1 MIRPA
6 SRGIRHIALR
16 VRDLQRMRSFYVDT
30 LGFRVEWEPD
40 PLNLYLTSGTDN
52 LALHQ
57 VQEHLP
63 AGSLDHMGILV
74 DRPEDVDAWA
84 MYLKGQNVDLTQEAK
99 THRDGARSIYFQDP
113 EMNLIQIIFHPPI
126 SGERN

>member
-6 SRGIRHIALR
+6 SKGIRHIALR
-16 VRDLQRMRSFYVDT
+16 VKNMNLMCSFYVNT
-30 LGFRVEWEPD
+30 LGFQVEWEPD
-40 PLNLYLTSGTDN
+40 VKNVYLTSGTDN

-57 VQEHLP
+57 VDEEIH
-63 AGSLDHMGILV
+63 AGALDHVGILV

-84 MYLKGQNVDLTQEAK
+84 MYLKERKVRLTQEPK

-113 EMNLIQIIFHPPI
+113 ELNLIQIIFHPPI
-126 SGERN
+126 SGIRT

>member
-6 SRGIRHIALR
+6 SGGIRHIALR
-16 VRDLQRMRSFYVDT
+16 VKDLQRMRSFYVDT

-57 VQEHLP
+57 VQEDLP
-63 AGSLDHMGILV
+63 AGSLDHIGILV
-74 DRPEDVDAWA
+74 DGPEDVDAWA
-84 MYLKGQNVDLTQEAK
+84 MYLKERNVALKQEPK

-113 EMNLIQIIFHPPI
+113 EMNLIQIIFHPSI
-126 SGERN
+126 SGAKT

>member
-6 SRGIRHIALR
+6 SKGIRHIALR
-16 VRDLQRMRSFYVDT
+16 VTNMERMRGFYVDT

-57 VQEHLP
+57 VKEKP
-63 AGSLDHMGILV
+63 EGGSLDHMGILV
-74 DRPEDVDAWA
+74 DKPEDVDAWA
-84 MYLKGQNVDLTQEAK
+84 MYLKERNVDLTQDAK

-126 SGERN
+126 SGVRT